1 MKMKRIVFYVFFTA
15 VLSLFYSCGSSKPIQ
30 KYLLVPLAENENSS
44 SQTADNNN
52 IKIAAGIIEFP
63 EYLTNPQ
70 IISFKKSNELYRD
83 EYNRWAS
90 PLQSNFEKVL
100 LEDISTYIPTDKIL
114 LYGSESLGHNVYRIN
129 VVVTE
134 FGLQVDSSIVL
145 TARWGTPLMRNSFTL
160 NKKSSFSEDGKGADY
175 NEQVHILSELTSKLA
190 KEISDEIK
198 LKNSEIDKN

>member
-1 MKMKRIVFYVFFTA
+1 MKRIVFYVFFAA

-30 KYLLVPLAENENSS
+30 KYLLVPLAENESSS
-44 SQTADNNN
+44 SQTADDNN

-63 EYLTNPQ
+63 EYLTSPQ

-114 LYGSESLGHNVYRIN
+114 LYGSESLGYNVYRIN

-160 NKKSSFSEDGKGADY
+160 NKKSSFSEDGRGTDY
-175 NEQVHILSELTSKLA
+175 NKQVHILSELTSKLA
-190 KEISDEIK
+190 KEIADEIK